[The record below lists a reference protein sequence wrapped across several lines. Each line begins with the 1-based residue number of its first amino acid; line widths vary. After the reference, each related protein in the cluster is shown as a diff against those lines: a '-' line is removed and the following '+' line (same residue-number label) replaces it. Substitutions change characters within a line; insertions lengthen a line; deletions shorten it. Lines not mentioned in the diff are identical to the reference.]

1 MSTKKLILLMIIGFI
16 GFATILSCNDAEEVK
31 KDENKKEIPEALKED
46 KISKG
51 SYSYEREYSDLT
63 EALYKEL
70 AEKTPSLSNL
80 EKLLQAY
87 QERPHKDEKSFEEY
101 HDKSKSYYR
110 SANYKAN
117 EIQDSILR
125 KKMISIISKSE
136 EKYKAKIKGIETLL
150 ERIAKKETS
159 LKDKHLVLKILLT
172 LPMIEDYQNGNM
184 VDKKSFEERIQVLD
198 QLIEKID
205 SLTPAH

>member
-1 MSTKKLILLMIIGFI
+1 MIIGFI